1 MNEDFLQYIWEQ
13 QLFNSKEL
21 IVSTGEKL
29 EVISAGLRNTD
40 AGPDFLNAKIKLN
53 NTLWAGNIEVHIRAS
68 DWYRHKHDSDRSY
81 DNVILHVVAENDQI
95 VSHHK
100 GERIPTVVLSFR
112 EKLLDNYQSLV
123 GSHQHLPCSNQ
134 ISLVDKYFIRLW
146 MHKLTIERL
155 ERKVHAIYK
164 ILKDCENDWE
174 EAFYRQLATN
184 MGFRL
189 NGQPFSQLAASLPFR
204 YLSRHKNNLLQLEA
218 MLFGQAGLLHD
229 QLIGEEYYLKLKT
242 EYEFLRKKFSL
253 PKQIPAHNWKFMRMR
268 PSNFPTVRIAQMA
281 MLIHKSEAL
290 FSQVIHTDALNDL
303 RNLFTAGTSAYW
315 NDHYVFNK
323 KSVTRIKNLGENAVQ
338 ILLIN
343 TVVPFLFAY
352 GKYKGI
358 PALREKAIELLDK
371 LPPEKNKVIRMWDKT
386 GNSADSAFH
395 SQALLQ
401 LKNEYCDK
409 KRCICCQIGN
419 KIISMQ

>member
-1 MNEDFLQYIWEQ
+1 
-13 QLFNSKEL
+13 
-21 IVSTGEKL
+21 
-29 EVISAGLRNTD
+29 
-40 AGPDFLNAKIKLN
+40 
-53 NTLWAGNIEVHIRAS
+53 
-68 DWYRHKHDSDRSY
+68 
-81 DNVILHVVAENDQI
+81 
-95 VSHHK
+95 
-100 GERIPTVVLSFR
+100 
-112 EKLLDNYQSLV
+112 
-123 GSHQHLPCSNQ
+123 
-134 ISLVDKYFIRLW
+134 

-371 LPPEKNKVIRMWDKT
+371 LPPEKNRVIRMWDKT

>member
-358 PALREKAIELLDK
+358 PALREKAIELL
-371 LPPEKNKVIRMWDKT
+371 
-386 GNSADSAFH
+386 
-395 SQALLQ
+395 
-401 LKNEYCDK
+401 
-409 KRCICCQIGN
+409 
-419 KIISMQ
+419 